1 MDSARRICST
11 LYATNPKPIRLFPSF
26 MTSSALPRLSPCFQV
41 RQPLTAAGSTITKI
55 GRDVPPAAP
64 GPAGE
69 DRGATIRHDD
79 RRVAPAS
86 RVAVARGVHTRGDGV
101 YERVLE
107 TGLQP
112 PRGGASR

>member
-1 MDSARRICST
+1 MFSGK
-11 LYATNPKPIRLFPSF
+11 ATIDCRGIDNHKES
-26 MTSSALPRLSPCFQV
+26 V
-41 RQPLTAAGSTITKI
+41 TACLRCT
-55 GRDVPPAAP
+55 R
-64 GPAGE
+64 AGE

-101 YERVLE
+101 DERVLE